1 MKIRVEGLSDSP
13 VVLSAREPVADYPA
27 LVGVQEAGECSFLE
41 PLELE
46 FRIEKQF
53 GQIRVHG
60 HVATKV
66 RLACSRCLVD
76 YEADIVSDFTVFYSK
91 TSKMPVEEEV
101 ALTEEDLISA
111 PYDGDSIDFTNE
123 IEEQVLLEIPYKPLC
138 HEECKGI
145 CAKCGADLNA
155 GECGCDRSGSGLAFS
170 ALKNFTVK
178 R

>member
-13 VVLSAREPVADYPA
+13 VVLSAREPVADFPS
-27 LVGVQEAGECSFLE
+27 LIGVQAAGECTFLE
-41 PLELE
+41 PLQLD
-46 FRIEKQF
+46 FRVEKQF

-66 RLACSRCLVD
+66 RMACSRCLVD
-76 YEADIVSDFTVFYSK
+76 FVTDVVSDFTVFYSK
-91 TSKMPVEEEV
+91 ASIMPVEEEV

-111 PYDGDSIDFTNE
+111 PYDGDYIDFTNE

-138 HEECKGI
+138 SDECKGI
-145 CAKCGADLNA
+145 CANCGADLNA
-155 GECGCDRSGSGLAFS
+155 GECGCDRSDTSLAFS

>member
-13 VVLSAREPVADYPA
+13 VVLSAREPVSDFPS
-27 LVGVQEAGECSFLE
+27 LIDVQEAGECTFLE
-41 PLELE
+41 PLQLD
-46 FRIEKQF
+46 FRVEKQF

-60 HVATKV
+60 HVSTKV
-66 RLACSRCLVD
+66 RMACSRCLAD
-76 YEADIVSDFTVFYSK
+76 FETDIVSDFTVFYSK
-91 TSKMPVEEEV
+91 ASKMPVEEEV

-111 PYDGDSIDFTNE
+111 PYDGDYIDFTNE

-145 CAKCGADLNA
+145 CAKCGADLNS
-155 GECGCDRSGSGLAFS
+155 GDCGCGNSGTSLAFS